1 MKVLIISAN
10 NEKNNYGTVLPFGA
24 YCVYANTKKAGLD
37 VDFLDLLD
45 CPNPIIAIKDTI
57 KHSKPDYIGISI
69 RNIDNQD
76 MEKPIFY
83 LTNIRDYI
91 NSIKETTSSVIIL
104 GGAGFSIFPKECLDY
119 LDVNLGIV
127 GEGEKTFPALINDL
141 SKNIIDIRKKHII
154 YSSFK
159 ENIDTYILPD
169 SKLINSKNNND
180 LILPIQTRKGCPLN
194 CIYCSTHLIEG
205 TNIRSRNINTFVE
218 WLSKWV
224 KEGYRHFYFVDNT
237 FNIPTAYTKKL
248 LNNIIESKLPIR
260 FNCMLYPKFVDS
272 EMILLLKK
280 AGCYQVS
287 LGFESG
293 SNNILKILNKKYTK
307 EEVLKISEQLN
318 KNKIEQVGFLL
329 LGGPNENLE
338 TLAESLNF
346 IKNLPLDMLKITKG
360 IRIYPNTKL
369 ATIAI
374 KENKISKDT
383 NLLYPTFYCSSEI
396 NNPNVDKI
404 LSTFIN
410 NVNFK
415 VL

>member
-1 MKVLIISAN
+1 MKVLIISVN
-10 NEKNNYGTVLPFGA
+10 NEKNKYGMVLPFGA
-24 YCVYANTKKAGLD
+24 YCVYANAKKAGLN

-45 CPNPIIAIKDTI
+45 SSDPINTIKETI
-57 KHSKPDYIGISI
+57 KHSNPDYIGISI

-76 MEKPIFY
+76 MEKPYFY
-83 LTNIRDYI
+83 LADIKNFIDT
-91 NSIKETTSSVIIL
+91 IKETTSSTIIL
-104 GGAGFSIFPKECLDY
+104 GGAGFSIFPKECLNY
-119 LDVNLGIV
+119 LGVNFGID
-127 GEGEKTFPALINDL
+127 GEGEKTFPTLINNL
-141 SKNIIDIRKKHII
+141 CKNQLVVREKHII
-154 YSSFK
+154 YSNFK
-159 ENIDTYILPD
+159 ENIDSYVLPG
-169 SKLINSKNNND
+169 SKLISNKNDNNI
-180 LILPIQTRKGCPLN
+180 ILPIQTRKGCSFN

-205 TNIRSRNINTFVE
+205 TSVRCRNIDTFVE

-224 KEGYRHFYFVDNT
+224 NEGYRNFYFVDNT
-237 FNIPTAYTKKL
+237 FNIPIDYTKKL
-248 LNNIIESKLPIR
+248 LNKIIENKLPIK
-260 FNCMLYPKFVDS
+260 FNCLLYPKFVDT
-272 EMILLLKK
+272 EMITLLKK

-293 SNNILKILNKKYTK
+293 SDNILKILNKRYTK
-307 EEVLKISEQLN
+307 DEVLRISEQLN

-338 TLAESLNF
+338 TISESLNF
-346 IKNLPLDMLKITKG
+346 IKDLPLDMLKITKG

-374 KENKISKDT
+374 QESKISNNT

-396 NNPNVDKI
+396 YNHNVDKI
-404 LSTFIN
+404 LSTFKN

>member
-1 MKVLIISAN
+1 
-10 NEKNNYGTVLPFGA
+10 
-24 YCVYANTKKAGLD
+24 
-37 VDFLDLLD
+37 
-45 CPNPIIAIKDTI
+45 
-57 KHSKPDYIGISI
+57 
-69 RNIDNQD
+69 
-76 MEKPIFY
+76 
-83 LTNIRDYI
+83 
-91 NSIKETTSSVIIL
+91 
-104 GGAGFSIFPKECLDY
+104 
-119 LDVNLGIV
+119 
-127 GEGEKTFPALINDL
+127 
-141 SKNIIDIRKKHII
+141 
-154 YSSFK
+154 
-159 ENIDTYILPD
+159 
-169 SKLINSKNNND
+169 
-180 LILPIQTRKGCPLN
+180 
-194 CIYCSTHLIEG
+194 
-205 TNIRSRNINTFVE
+205 
-218 WLSKWV
+218 
-224 KEGYRHFYFVDNT
+224 
-237 FNIPTAYTKKL
+237 
-248 LNNIIESKLPIR
+248 
-260 FNCMLYPKFVDS
+260 MLYPKFVDS

-318 KNKIEQVGFLL
+318 KNKIEQLGFLL